1 MKQTKFQRFLS
12 LTLCLVL
19 IAAMALM
26 IVGCDKKEEDD
37 GVEKTF
43 TFIVVDAEGESTT
56 FTVTTTKTNV
66 GAALQE
72 EGLIE
77 GEESEYGLYV
87 KKVNGIRAD
96 YTLDG
101 AYWAFYEGDQ
111 MASKGVDATE
121 IENGA
126 TYKFVYTK
134 A

>member
-19 IAAMALM
+19 IAAIALM
-26 IVGCDKKEEDD
+26 AVGCDKKETDD

-43 TFIVVDAEGESTT
+43 TFVVVDAEGQSES
-56 FTVTTTKTNV
+56 VKITTTKTTV
-66 GAALQE
+66 GAALLDK
-72 EGLIE
+72 GLIE
-77 GEESEYGLYV
+77 GDDSEYGLYV

-101 AYWAFYEGDQ
+101 AYWSFYVGDTI
-111 MASKGVDATE
+111 APKGVDSTD
-121 IENGA
+121 ITDGA